1 MSSLRKDFETEAKRK
16 SGINPNYFHSDT
28 AQTPLEV
35 LCATGDVEAVEWL
48 LHSGAIADIDS
59 EHLRIKLSAAQY
71 VLNIHTGIYV
81 QNNTPRKS
89 QQVLCTS
96 LHTKQSGSQ

>member
-1 MSSLRKDFETEAKRK
+1 M
-16 SGINPNYFHSDT
+16 
-28 AQTPLEV
+28 
-35 LCATGDVEAVEWL
+35 EWL

-81 QNNTPRKS
+81 QNNTLENHNRYCARLYTQNNLDKS
-89 QQVLCTS
+89 GRIEMGL
-96 LHTKQSGSQ
+96 